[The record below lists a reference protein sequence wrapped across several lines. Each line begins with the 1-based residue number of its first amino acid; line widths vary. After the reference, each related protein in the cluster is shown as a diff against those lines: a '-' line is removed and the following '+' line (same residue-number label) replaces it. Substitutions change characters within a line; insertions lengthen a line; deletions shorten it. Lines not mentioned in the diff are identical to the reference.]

1 MAHMSKKKEVWDR
14 IASHFES
21 VLGKKDIQTWFA
33 PATLKSMDPDLAV
46 IEVPNKFFADWFR
59 ERYLP
64 DLQTAFQRI
73 AHMSPEIRFS
83 LRPGTAL
90 PNNGSFTLETA
101 APPFH
106 HLDPHMTFETFVRA
120 QSNSFACVSCL
131 EIADRK
137 PRHYNPLFLFSDKST
152 GKTHLLHAVGN
163 RLLTDKP
170 PQRVRYVH
178 ADQFTSLFSR
188 ALKDHQIHAFRNGYT
203 DLDVLLFDDVD
214 RLGGRVKT
222 QEECTF
228 LFDTLLRDG
237 KTLLVASR
245 LPPFRL
251 TDVAPRLTSILT
263 WGLLAEIHAPDTE
276 TRIRVVRE
284 HARREDC
291 PLPDDIIFFLA
302 KSNDDMKY
310 LFGQIARLQTYAS
323 LSGARLDLSTV
334 RTLIRDQTRQELEPE
349 DIKAITAGYFKLS
362 ISDLS
367 SDRRP
372 RSISYPRH
380 MAMYLCRKYTS
391 HSLKKI
397 GLSFSKKDHSTVV
410 YALRRIEEELNS
422 NPDVRQDLVNLEHF
436 LR

>member
-1 MAHMSKKKEVWDR
+1 M
-14 IASHFES
+14 FE
-21 VLGKKDIQTWFA
+21 
-33 PATLKSMDPDLAV
+33 
-46 IEVPNKFFADWFR
+46 PN
-59 ERYLP
+59 P
-64 DLQTAFQRI
+64 TV
-73 AHMSPEIRFS
+73 SP
-83 LRPGTAL
+83 
-90 PNNGSFTLETA
+90 
-101 APPFH
+101 APPVWRSR
-106 HLDPHMTFETFVRA
+106 TG
-120 QSNSFACVSCL
+120 
-131 EIADRK
+131 
-137 PRHYNPLFLFSDKST
+137 NPGITTRFFLFSDKSN

-163 RLLTDKP
+163 RILSDNP
-170 PQRVRYVH
+170 PQRVRYVR
-178 ADQFTSLFSR
+178 ADQFTSQFSR

-334 RTLIRDQTRQELEPE
+334 HTLIRDQTRKELEPE
-349 DIKAITAGYFKLS
+349 DIKAITAGYFKLLHIRPLLRQTS
-362 ISDLS
+362 PVHLLS
-367 SDRRP
+367 QA
-372 RSISYPRH
+372 YGH
-380 MAMYLCRKYTS
+380 V
-391 HSLKKI
+391 SLPKVHEP
-397 GLSFSKKDHSTVV
+397 F
-410 YALRRIEEELNS
+410 
-422 NPDVRQDLVNLEHF
+422 P
-436 LR
+436 